1 MNHNEH
7 GGILSRLLTI
17 LVLVCLVA
25 ALYALRHPILRAAGE
40 FWVVEDSLAPS
51 DVIIILSDDN
61 YSGDRAARAAELYR
75 MGLAPRIVA
84 SGKMLRPYAG
94 IAELIQHDL
103 ESDGVPASAIVLF
116 PHRADNTREEAEALR
131 TLVAQRGWRRI
142 LVVTSNYHT
151 RRSRLIFNRV
161 MPSDVTVRLAAAR
174 DSDYDPTAWWQH
186 RLGIKLFFHETVGYV
201 VAWWELQRRPAPA
214 TLATFA
220 HKLLILNR

>member
-1 MNHNEH
+1 MNRNER

-17 LVLVCLVA
+17 LVLVCLLV
-25 ALYALRHPILRAAGE
+25 ALYALRHPILRVAGE

-51 DVIIILSDDN
+51 DAIIILSDDN

-84 SGKMLRPYAG
+84 SGTMLRPYAG

-103 ESDGVPASAIVLF
+103 ESDGVPGSAIVLF
-116 PHRADNTREEAEALR
+116 PHRADDTREEAEALR
-131 TLVAQRGWRRI
+131 ALVAQRGWRRI

-151 RRSRLIFNRV
+151 RRARLIFNRV

-174 DSDYDPTAWWQH
+174 DSEYDPTVWWEH
-186 RLGIKLFFHETVGYV
+186 RLSIKLFFRETLGYV
-201 VAWWELQRRPAPA
+201 VAWWELRSRPAPA
-214 TLATFA
+214 ELNLSA
-220 HKLLILNR
+220 HNLLILNK